1 MTLKPLKAKS
11 SQRKKLS
18 GGGIE
23 NICIQQNIDLR
34 FIQKNKKNLYT
45 IIEEILGIDS
55 NTNSM
60 LEYLKKLSS
69 DSSGPSPY
77 LNIFND
83 IIDIVK
89 NSPEQNFQSI
99 IYDGNDIFGKYS
111 LWNKEGQREFITMD
125 PTIIQ
130 IMIFDGN
137 YDSCIIS
144 DPGTPEKTVDI
155 VYSLK
160 LIIRDKNTLYLRY
173 TTQLF
178 PIIIEN
184 TINTKKETYK
194 SKIESF
200 DNLEGF
206 NKFNVSLGNSEINKE
221 YDNNFKEFL
230 IKYINF
236 YEFYKKCYTI
246 DNCRDK
252 SITLTDYQLKYI
264 SILGKARFRDKNIIY
279 RTSFVS
285 DYVMANLLFASPTYA
300 FISGGYKGFKSQ
312 AYGVTRSGY
321 EIAKKYNRPILT
333 IMCKEGEIDSHEF
346 SDAKLIYGEHWGEDT
361 IALSQLTDGAII
373 IAPFGGW
380 TYIECLSLLANK
392 KIVGIYND
400 LYNILNYEKLF
411 SDAEL
416 SNKDELSK
424 KINKNK
430 SDNVIF
436 FEFALSEQN
445 SIIEY
450 YINYYIILYY
460 IISLDSTDDIPTFEN
475 DNFKCSLEYG
485 IKILVY
491 LKKLF
496 ITEKEFF
503 KINKY
508 LTNEFISLIINFN
521 KFKEIINTNINRYI
535 GNINSQ
541 FLNICTDKEYQSY
554 IPKKCDGIWIKP
566 LFNLIKSTITCDD
579 PFKTYINT
587 RRPTPIKNGGN
598 CDSTTATIDSD
609 LLERLKYIHFTPINK
624 TNNILKN
631 LSNNIIFVF
640 SDVMYLNIYLN
651 KNLNTTTFQLELQEK
666 IKNLTNVLTEKYPRD
681 DDHSTFKGSLKD
693 LTMEEENKVISLDRT
708 IDGVY
713 DRLKHQIVD
722 GLIVRKKYNFIID
735 DACKDYS
742 ITNFVHY
749 PLIRSSGK
757 KNQRDAIEGQLS

>member
-1 MTLKPLKAKS
+1 MKLNKQLLNAKS
-11 SQRKKLS
+11 YKRKGLR
-18 GGGIE
+18 GGGID
-23 NICIQQNIDLR
+23 NICIQENIDLR
-34 FIQKNKKNLYT
+34 NNENKVNLYN
-45 IIEEILGIDS
+45 IIERILTPNS
-55 NTNSM
+55 NTKSM
-60 LEYLKKLSS
+60 LEYLKELSS
-69 DSSGPSPY
+69 DSRDESSY
-77 LNIFND
+77 LHIFTD
-83 IIDIVK
+83 IIEIVNNYPNK
-89 NSPEQNFQSI
+89 NFQSKI
-99 IYDGNDIFGKYS
+99 DSDSEKDIFGKYS
-111 LWNKEGQREFITMD
+111 LWNKEDQRKFITMD

-130 IMIFDGN
+130 IMIFDDN
-137 YDSCIIS
+137 YHSCIIRES
-144 DPGTPEKTVDI
+144 ENQEKTADI

-160 LIIRDKNTLYLRY
+160 LIIRDKDNLHLRY

-178 PIIIEN
+178 PNIE
-184 TINTKKETYK
+184 TTFK

-206 NKFNVSLGNSEINKE
+206 DRFNVSLGNDEINRN

-246 DNCRDK
+246 DNCK
-252 SITLTDYQLKYI
+252 ETPITLTDYQLKYI
-264 SILGKARFRDKNIIY
+264 SILGKARFRDKKIIY

-285 DYVMANLLFASPTYA
+285 DYVMANLIFASPTYA
-300 FISGGYKGFKSQ
+300 FISGGYKGFKSK

-333 IMCKEGEIDSHEF
+333 IMCKEGEIDAHEF

-380 TYIECLSLLANK
+380 TYVECLALLANK

-400 LYNILNYEKLF
+400 LYNILNYE
-411 SDAEL
+411 EL
-416 SNKDELSK
+416 LSTDMDELSK
-424 KINKNK
+424 KINMNK
-430 SDNVIF
+430 SDNINF

-445 SIIEY
+445 SIIDY

-460 IISLDSTDDIPTFEN
+460 IISLDGTDIPQHEKE
-475 DNFKCSLEYG
+475 NFKCSLKYG

-496 ITEKEFF
+496 ISEKVYLN
-503 KINKY
+503 INKK
-508 LTNEFISLIINFN
+508 LSDEFISLIINFN
-521 KFKEIINTNINRYI
+521 KFKELIYTNINIYI
-535 GNINSQ
+535 DKINSQ

-566 LFNLIKSTITCDD
+566 LFNLIDSTIKFDESFT
-579 PFKTYINT
+579 KYINT
-587 RRPTPIKNGGN
+587 RQSTTKKNGGN
-598 CDSTTATIDSD
+598 CDSTITTID
-609 LLERLKYIHFTPINK
+609 KYLITNLNNIHFTPINDK
-624 TNNILKN
+624 NNILKN

-651 KNLNTTTFQLELQEK
+651 KNLNTTTFQLELQKK
-666 IKNLTNVLTEKYPRD
+666 IKNLTNVLNNKYPSD
-681 DDHSTFKGSLKD
+681 DSSTFKGSLKD
-693 LTMEEENKVISLDRT
+693 LTIEEEKKVISLDRT

-713 DRLKHQIVD
+713 DRSKHEIVD

-735 DACKDYS
+735 DACKNYS
-742 ITNFVHY
+742 VSSYVHF
-749 PLIRSSGK
+749 PLVKSDVKKKGGK
-757 KNQRDAIEGQLS
+757 K